1 MILIKLYKYIKIKES
16 YTLINKN
23 VSKHDNWNLHAR
35 KSEPASFFSKRFF
48 CSSDGFY
55 RYGVIGC
62 HWFCLCVV
70 VVIFVHYVTET
81 FVNSVFRL
89 FLHAMVHFFDIE
101 VRKKKPI
108 TADEIF

>member
-1 MILIKLYKYIKIKES
+1 MLKGIGEGGVHTAQAVPIQMDIFL
-16 YTLINKN
+16 
-23 VSKHDNWNLHAR
+23 
-35 KSEPASFFSKRFF
+35 KS
-48 CSSDGFY
+48 GVFY

-101 VRKKKPI
+101 VRKKNHLQPI
-108 TADEIF
+108 KYFEY